1 MNMGPTPTELNRL
14 RWQCRRG
21 LLENDLILEK
31 FLERHGASLSSE
43 KLDVFR
49 SLLQLGDNELWDILS
64 GRVDCTPDA
73 DPAVR
78 DMIGLLRAC

>member
-1 MNMGPTPTELNRL
+1 MGPTPTELNRL

-31 FLERHGASLSSE
+31 FLDRHGDGLSGDR
-43 KLDVFR
+43 LAVFQ

-64 GRVDCTPDA
+64 GRVDCSPDA
-73 DPAVR
+73 DPVVK

>member
-1 MNMGPTPTELNRL
+1 MGPTLTELNRL

-31 FLERHGASLSSE
+31 FLVRHGTELSGDR
-43 KLDVFR
+43 LDVFK

-64 GRVDCTPDA
+64 GRVDCLPDA
-73 DPAVR
+73 DPALKN
-78 DMIGLLRAC
+78 MIGLLRAC